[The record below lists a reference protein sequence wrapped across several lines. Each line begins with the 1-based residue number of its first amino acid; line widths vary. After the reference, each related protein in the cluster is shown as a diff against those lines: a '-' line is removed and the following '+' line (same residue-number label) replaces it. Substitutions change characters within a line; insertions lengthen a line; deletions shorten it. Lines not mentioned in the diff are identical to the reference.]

1 MKLTILI
8 SLYNKEKYIERCLK
22 SLIEQDVSPNMYE
35 IIIVDDGSK
44 DSGGLIVQNYAKKH
58 QNIKLISQLNQ
69 GASAARNR
77 GLEAASGDYL
87 YFLDADDYLNTN
99 VLNYL
104 LELGEQN
111 DLEILEFNTKQII
124 EGSIFNSVPLNPE
137 NVSVHVMDGYTYVAE
152 YGLRNEAWRYIVLK
166 SFLMDTGIKFIEGTF
181 YEDVIFTAS
190 LFLKAKRMAK
200 VNLDIHRYVVVEN
213 SIVTNRDSAHN
224 LKFINGMVYAI
235 EHFYKLIN
243 GLNSSHVNCH
253 KVTKKLKGKQQ
264 AFVFALIIR
273 TLKYRL
279 LSFDDLKKILLK
291 LNKLEAYPIDLKA
304 EGIRVGKI
312 RHRIYNLTYGIIF
325 NNKVFLYLGMSIMRL
340 IPSR

>member
-124 EGSIFNSVPLNPE
+124 EGLN
-137 NVSVHVMDGYTYVAE
+137 
-152 YGLRNEAWRYIVLK
+152 I
-166 SFLMDTGIKFIEGTF
+166 
-181 YEDVIFTAS
+181 
-190 LFLKAKRMAK
+190 
-200 VNLDIHRYVVVEN
+200 
-213 SIVTNRDSAHN
+213 
-224 LKFINGMVYAI
+224 
-235 EHFYKLIN
+235 
-243 GLNSSHVNCH
+243 
-253 KVTKKLKGKQQ
+253 
-264 AFVFALIIR
+264 
-273 TLKYRL
+273 
-279 LSFDDLKKILLK
+279 
-291 LNKLEAYPIDLKA
+291 
-304 EGIRVGKI
+304 
-312 RHRIYNLTYGIIF
+312 
-325 NNKVFLYLGMSIMRL
+325 
-340 IPSR
+340 